1 MTSAF
6 VSAAAALA
14 VCLLNNYFMEKRQR
28 AQAST
33 DLEVLKATI
42 TTEIKALKKEVEKHN
57 SVIARVYELETKADL
72 AEERQKVANH
82 RIDDLERE
90 RGLKT

>member
-57 SVIARVYELETKADL
+57 SVIARVYDLEGRVGL
-72 AEERQKVANH
+72 QEERQKVANH
-82 RIDDLERE
+82 RIDDLEKA
-90 RGLKT
+90 RG